1 MLRRAPRRLPSTPLC
16 SPAPVKIADLRTE
29 YTRETLDESSVAPDP
44 LRQFEHWFD
53 AAVKSQL
60 REPNAMT
67 LATIGADGRPSARI
81 VLLKEFDE
89 RGFVFFTN
97 HRSRKG
103 RELAASPAA
112 ALLFFWPDLER
123 QVRIEGAVT
132 ALGATESALYF
143 AGRPRPSQLGAWAS
157 PQSEPIAGRAALQAR
172 FAAIEDRYRDASVA
186 VPCPPH
192 WGGCR
197 LLPDAIEFW
206 QGRASRLHDRIR
218 YRRPQEPPGA
228 WVIDRLAP

>member
-1 MLRRAPRRLPSTPLC
+1 MLARQNPQLAGRRIELVENHAIQ
-16 SPAPVKIADLRTE
+16 VI
-29 YTRETLDESSVAPDP
+29 
-44 LRQFEHWFD
+44 
-53 AAVKSQL
+53 
-60 REPNAMT
+60 
-67 LATIGADGRPSARI
+67 RPESARI

-97 HRSRKG
+97 YASRKG
-103 RELAASPAA
+103 RELAGCRAA

-123 QVRIEGAVT
+123 QVRIEGTVAE
-132 ALGATESALYF
+132 LGAAESARYF

-157 PQSEPIAGRAALQAR
+157 PQSEPIAGRAALQSL
-172 FAAIEDRYRDASVA
+172 FAAIEDRYRDASLA

-192 WGGCR
+192 WGGYR
-197 LLPDAIEFW
+197 LFPDSIEFW

-218 YRRPQEPPGA
+218 YRRPQEHPGT

>member
-1 MLRRAPRRLPSTPLC
+1 M
-16 SPAPVKIADLRTE
+16 KIAELRTE
-29 YTRETLDESSVAPDP
+29 YTRETLDEASVEPDP
-44 LRQFEHWFD
+44 FRQFEHWFA

-67 LATIGADGRPSARI
+67 LATVGADGRPSARI

-89 RGFVFFTN
+89 RGFTFFTN
-97 HRSRKG
+97 FTSRKG
-103 RELAASPAA
+103 RELAVRPAA

-123 QVRIEGAVT
+123 QVRIEGQVT
-132 ALGATESALYF
+132 QLGAADSALYF
-143 AGRPRPSQLGAWAS
+143 AGRPRSSQLGAWAS
-157 PQSEPIAGRAALQAR
+157 PQSERIAGRAALQAL
-172 FAAIEDRYRDASVA
+172 FAAIEERYPDAAAA

-192 WGGCR
+192 WGGYR
-197 LLPDAIEFW
+197 LVPDSIEFW

-218 YRRPQEPPGA
+218 YRRGGEHPGA